1 MMFFLNDH
9 WVPSFSQVPPVP
21 SLPRARRP
29 ARSRSYSL
37 SDCEAARLS
46 RDDLEEALK
55 EYPDAQAVIRRA
67 SIKLALNRAMVIISL
82 HVQMRRMRQ
91 NGITSFRTPPIS
103 PDRDLAAGGKQP
115 MLTAGKD
122 LPPPPPIPVTVLD
135 ADLPP
140 RPSGASSDRDGP
152 SPAASGSSPGPS
164 LTNSSRTKPSELGV
178 ATELRELHALLGTDW
193 KELEYDGDG
202 KPVEILLPSKTGLG
216 KEADATVHRISNA
229 PPKQQAALLA
239 TLMLSTQ
246 AKVDRLAE
254 AFATGQP
261 HRVGHPGRRDLSA

>member
-1 MMFFLNDH
+1 
-9 WVPSFSQVPPVP
+9 
-21 SLPRARRP
+21 
-29 ARSRSYSL
+29 
-37 SDCEAARLS
+37 
-46 RDDLEEALK
+46 
-55 EYPDAQAVIRRA
+55 
-67 SIKLALNRAMVIISL
+67 MVIISL

-115 MLTAGKD
+115 MLMAGKD

-135 ADLPP
+135 ADLPT
-140 RPSGASSDRDGP
+140 RPSGPSVASSGRDSP
-152 SPAASGSSPGPS
+152 SPAASGSSPGPT
-164 LTNSSRTKPSELGV
+164 LTNSSRTKPSELGL

-254 AFATGQP
+254 AFATGL
-261 HRVGHPGRRDLSA
+261 VLHPARRDLSA